1 MKLENYTKKTKK
13 YSEKCQRGPN
23 NKNDNKLQQKQ
34 KSANWR
40 SIKLHKQQTKNTKK

>member
-23 NKNDNKLQQKQ
+23 NKNDNK
-34 KSANWR
+34 N
-40 SIKLHKQQTKNTKK
+40 KNLPTGDQSNYMKILFQGS